1 MAFLYLLPS
10 SWYLQPGFLWG
21 LPAPNAQP
29 SGAVDSGA
37 SPSPDPDW
45 PLAPVPLAKG

>member
-29 SGAVDSGA
+29 SGAVDSANLGTNCERI
-37 SPSPDPDW
+37 
-45 PLAPVPLAKG
+45 VGV